1 MYKII
6 NNEAPEYLTNL
17 LPNRVGEQTHYHL
30 RNNQNFEVPYS
41 RLCSYENSF
50 FPSTLRLWN
59 DLDFATLNS
68 SSLLEFKRKIKK
80 IQEKPVNYIVT
91 GERVNEIALTRIK
104 HNCSSLKADLFR
116 VNIVPSAYCSCGPL
130 NETAEHYFFDCA
142 LYNIPRNRLLTSLSA
157 VPITLNTLLYGHEL
171 LTPETNQATYK
182 SVLQSVKDTG
192 RYS

>member
-50 FPSTLRLWN
+50 FPSTLQLWN
-59 DLDFATLNS
+59 DLDFATRNS

-91 GERVNEIALTRIK
+91 GKRVNEIALTRIK

-116 VNIVPSAYCSCGPL
+116 VNIVPSAYCSC
-130 NETAEHYFFDCA
+130 
-142 LYNIPRNRLLTSLSA
+142 
-157 VPITLNTLLYGHEL
+157 
-171 LTPETNQATYK
+171 
-182 SVLQSVKDTG
+182 
-192 RYS
+192 

>member
-59 DLDFATLNS
+59 DLDFATRNS
-68 SSLLEFKRKIKK
+68 SSLLEFKLKIKK
-80 IQEKPVNYIVT
+80 IQEKPVNYIVI
-91 GERVNEIALTRIK
+91 GERVNEIAVTRIK
-104 HNCSSLKADLFR
+104 HNCSNLKADLFR

-130 NETAEHYFFDCA
+130 TETAEHYFFDCA
-142 LYNIPRNRLLTSLSA
+142 LYNIPRNRLLTSLPA

-171 LTPETNQATYK
+171 LTPETNQAIYIGIRK
-182 SVLQSVKDTG
+182 I
-192 RYS
+192 YP